1 MKNFSLFGELSK
13 VEEKDD
19 GTIIVK
25 GVAST
30 ESIDSEGEIV
40 TADAMRKAIPDYMRF
55 GAVREMHGDSAAGTA
70 ISIGVND
77 DGVTEFEAHI
87 VDPVAVKK
95 CLTSVYKGFS
105 VGVRKMM
112 RDELNKRK
120 ITQIKLTEISLVDR
134 PANPDATFSLAKFD
148 KPTKEGH
155 MAKKKE
161 GEALAKGL
169 YDVQTFAGLL
179 CSLGYVASN
188 AAYEAVM
195 EGDASPVPAK
205 IKAGLAG
212 LAEAFKDMAAEEVQE
227 MLAGIKIS
235 GVPDVLALAAE
246 TEDLRKKGAAFSA
259 ATKEKMAKAHD
270 HIKAADSAM
279 SETGY
284 NSKDEGD
291 MNDDAKKGEG
301 LAKLEAEVKGFG
313 EKLAKLEAD
322 GKEKDGKLAKLE
334 AEAKEKDE
342 RLAKSATDLKEAQEG
357 LDGLLAELK
366 KLAPASNASGAALEK
381 KDDTG
386 EGAKPETENEKL
398 AKSDNPKDAI
408 KLSFRTKATDVSGRP
423 LS

>member
-1 MKNFSLFGELSK
+1 MKNFHLFGKLSK
-13 VEEKDD
+13 IEEKDD

-30 ESIDSEGEIV
+30 ESVDSEGEIV

-105 VGVRKMM
+105 VGGRKLH

-148 KPTKEGH
+148 KEGR
-155 MAKKKE
+155 MAKTKT
-161 GEALAKGL
+161 GEVLAKGL
-169 YDVQTFAGLL
+169 YEVSRFADLL
-179 CSLGYVASN
+179 CSLGYIASN
-188 AAYEAVM
+188 SAYEAVI

-205 IKAGLAG
+205 IKAGLTG
-212 LAEAFKDMAAEEVQE
+212 LAEAFKAMAAEEVDE
-227 MLAGIKIS
+227 MLAGIKTS
-235 GVPDVLALAAE
+235 GVPDVLAMAAE
-246 TEDLRKKGAAFSA
+246 VEDLRKKGAAFSA

-270 HIKAADSAM
+270 HIKKADEAM
-279 SETGY
+279 NDTGY
-284 NSKDEGD
+284 NDKDEGN
-291 MNDDAKKGEG
+291 MDDDNAKKGEG
-301 LAKLEAEVKGFG
+301 LAKLEAGLKDATERLG
-313 EKLAKLEAD
+313 KLEAEA
-322 GKEKDGKLAKLE
+322 KEKDEKLSKLE

-342 RLAKSATDLKEAQEG
+342 RLAKADADLKEAQEG
-357 LDGLLAELK
+357 LDGLLGEIK
-366 KLAPASNASGAALEK
+366 KLAPLSTTSAAPLEK

-386 EGAKPETENEKL
+386 QGAKPETEEEKL
-398 AKSDNPKDAI
+398 AKSDKPADAI
-408 KLSFRTKATDVSGRP
+408 KLALRTKGTDALGRP
-423 LS
+423 IH